1 MILQSL
7 TDYYQRLV
15 DEQSPGV
22 ASFGFEAKE
31 IPFLIVLDQNGNF
44 VNLRDTRDENNK
56 RGRKFIVPQGEKKT
70 SGIKANLLWDTPAY
84 VLGKYIPDEKK
95 DRNKQQKQ
103 EQNVQKQHR
112 AFVERFNKKFPPSFQ
127 NEGINAVRKFLDKND
142 FEKLYAHPKW
152 QDVEKTN
159 GNLSFILE
167 TKQNLVCQDEDVI
180 MQINSSSG
188 NEQDDENICLVTG
201 KRDTTAILHTAI
213 KGVWGAQTSGANIV
227 SFNQDAFCSFGKWEA
242 QGLNAPVGS
251 KAQFAYTTA
260 LNTLLAKGSRQ
271 RMQVGDASTVFWAKE
286 KHPIE
291 QEILDLFAD
300 PGKDSGKDNTE
311 AVRSLISSVKTGVYP
326 PEDDLPFYMLGL
338 SPNAARIAIRF
349 WYEGTVKDFKQKVCD
364 HFQDIE
370 IEHSHNEPE
379 YLSLFRLLVCTAVDG
394 KADNIQPNLA
404 GEFMQSILKGTPYPR
419 SLLPAVLR
427 RIKAEQA
434 KKSPDGRVYQN
445 VTYPRASLIKGIL
458 ARNARFYL
466 QKEKEVG
473 VSLDRE
479 NINIGY
485 RLGRLFA
492 VLERVQ
498 QAALGDINAT
508 IRDRFYG
515 AASTNPVTVFPRL
528 MKLKNYHL
536 PKIESKGRVVN
547 LEKEISE
554 ILSEVAS
561 FPAHLSLEDQGRFA
575 IGYYHERNEFFKKH
589 DKKEGGEEK

>member
-1 MILQSL
+1 MILQTL
-7 TDYYQRLV
+7 VYYYQRLV
-15 DEQSPGV
+15 DEQSIEV
-22 ASFGFEAKE
+22 APLGFEAKE
-31 IPFLIVLDQNGNF
+31 IPFLIVLDRDGNF
-44 VNLRDTRDENNK
+44 VSLRDTRDDNNK
-56 RGRKFIVPQGEKKT
+56 KGRRFIVPQGEKKT

-84 VLGKYIPDEKK
+84 VLGKYIYDEKQDTSK
-95 DRNKQQKQ
+95 RKRH
-103 EQNVQKQHR
+103 EQNVPKQHR
-112 AFVERFNKKFPPSFQ
+112 AFVERFNETFPKDFH
-127 NEGINAVRKFLDKND
+127 NNGIYAIRKFLEKNN
-142 FEKLYAHPKW
+142 FESLYAHHKW

-159 GNLSFILE
+159 GNLTFILE
-167 TKQNLVCQDEDVI
+167 MKQNLICQDESV
-180 MQINSSSG
+180 MAQINSLS
-188 NEQDDENICLVTG
+188 DDDKDVDTWTCMVTG
-201 KRDTTAILHTAI
+201 ERDIPAVLHTAI

-227 SFNQDAFCSFGKWEA
+227 SFNQDAFCSFGKWKA

-251 KAQFAYTTA
+251 RAQFAYTTS

-271 RMQVGDASTVFWAKE
+271 RVQVGDASTVFWTKE
-286 KHPIE
+286 KHSIE
-291 QEILDLFAD
+291 QEVLSLFAD

-311 AVRSLISSVKTGVYP
+311 AVRSLISSIKTGVYP

-338 SPNAARIAIRF
+338 SPNAARIAVRF
-349 WYEGTVKDFKQKVCD
+349 WYDGTVKEFKQKVCE

-370 IEHSHNEPE
+370 IEHGPREPE

-404 GEFMQSILKGTPYPR
+404 GDLMQSILKGAPYPR

-427 RIKAEQA
+427 RIKAEQS
-434 KKSPDGRVYQN
+434 KRSSDGRVLQN
-445 VTYPRASLIKGIL
+445 VTYPRASLIKGML
-458 ARNARFYL
+458 VRNARFYL

-473 VSLDRE
+473 VSLDRG
-479 NINIGY
+479 NMNIGY

-498 QAALGDINAT
+498 QSALGDINAT

-528 MKLKNYHL
+528 MKLKNFHL
-536 PKIESKGRVVN
+536 PKIENKGRVVN

-554 ILSEVAS
+554 ILSEVIT

-575 IGYYHERNEFFKKH
+575 IGYYHERNDFFTKH
-589 DKKEGGEEK
+589 DKKEGGE

>member
-7 TDYYQRLV
+7 ADYYQRLV
-15 DEQSPGV
+15 DEQSAGV
-22 ASFGFEAKE
+22 APLGFESKE
-31 IPFLIVLDQNGNF
+31 ISFLIVLDHDGNF
-44 VNLRDTRDENNK
+44 VSLRDTRDDDNK
-56 RGRKFIVPQGEKKT
+56 RGRRFIVPQGEKKT

-84 VLGKYIPDEKK
+84 VLGKYIPDGKK
-95 DRNKQQKQ
+95 DIGKQKRQ
-103 EQNVQKQHR
+103 EQNVPNQHK
-112 AFVERFNKKFPPSFQ
+112 AFIERFNETFPESFQ
-127 NEGINAVRKFLDKND
+127 NDGIYAVRKFLENGD
-142 FEKLYAHPKW
+142 FESIYAHPKW
-152 QDVEKTN
+152 QDVEKSN
-159 GNLSFILE
+159 GNLSFVLE
-167 TKQNLVCQDEDVI
+167 LRQNLICQDEDV
-180 MQINSSSG
+180 MRQINSSSD
-188 NEQDDENICLVTG
+188 NEHAATRTCLVTG
-201 KRDTTAILHTAI
+201 EKDVPAVLHTAI

-227 SFNQDAFCSFGKWEA
+227 SFNQDAFCSFGKWKG

-251 KAQFAYTTA
+251 RVQFAYTTA

-291 QEILDLFAD
+291 QEVLSLFAD
-300 PGKDSGKDNTE
+300 PGKNSGKDNTE

-338 SPNAARIAIRF
+338 SPNAARIAVRF

-370 IEHSHNEPE
+370 IEHGPKEPE

-404 GEFMQSILKGTPYPR
+404 GEFMQSILKGTTYPR

-427 RIKAEQA
+427 RIKAEQSRR
-434 KKSPDGRVYQN
+434 SPDGRVLHN

-458 ARNARFYL
+458 VRNARSYV

-479 NINIGY
+479 STNIGY

-498 QAALGDINAT
+498 QSALGDINAT

-528 MKLKNYHL
+528 LKLKNFHL
-536 PKIESKGRVVN
+536 SKIESKGRVVN

-554 ILSEVAS
+554 ILAEVVS
-561 FPAHLSLEDQGRFA
+561 FPAHLSLENQGRFA
-575 IGYYHERNEFFKKH
+575 IGYYHERNDFFTKH
-589 DKKEGGEEK
+589 DKKEGGQEE

>member
-1 MILQSL
+1 MILQAL
-7 TDYYQRLV
+7 FQYYQRSL
-15 DEQSPGV
+15 DEPDSMIAPRGMQHQ
-22 ASFGFEAKE
+22 E
-31 IPFLIVLDQNGNF
+31 IPNVIVLSPEGEF
-44 VNLRDTRDENNK
+44 VNLLILRGEN
-56 RGRKFIVPQGEKKT
+56 GSARKFYVPRERVR
-70 SGIKANLLWDTPAY
+70 SGTKSYEFPNALWDHVGF
-84 VLGKYIPDEKK
+84 VLGYSK
-95 DRNKQQKQ
+95 DDPENAK
-103 EQNVQKQHR
+103 KQH
-112 AFVERFNKKFPPSFQ
+112 ASFKKLLE
-127 NEGINAVRKFLDKND
+127 NLIEGQADVPASVKAVRKFLKKGDYQKVFASPNW
-142 FEKLYAHPKW
+142 EKAI
-152 QDVEKTN
+152 QRV
-159 GNLSFILE
+159 GNFSFQIQGE
-167 TKQNLVCQDEDVI
+167 QELVCQNPWVLSRFQTLCKEKDVR
-180 MQINSSSG
+180 Q
-188 NEQDDENICLVTG
+188 QICLVSG
-201 KRDTTAILHTAI
+201 LLDTPVRTHNKI
-213 KGVWGAQTSGANIV
+213 KQVWGNPQRDRSLV
-227 SFNQDAFCSFGKWEA
+227 SFNDDAFCSYGKK
-242 QGLNAPVGS
+242 QSYNSPIGSNAE
-251 KAQFAYTTA
+251 FAYTTA

-291 QEILDLFAD
+291 QEILNLFAD
-300 PGKDSGKDNTE
+300 QGKDSGKDNTE

-338 SPNAARIAIRF
+338 SPNAARIAVRF

-364 HFQDIE
+364 HFLDIE
-370 IEHSHNEPE
+370 IEHGPKEFE
-379 YLSLFRLLVCTAVDG
+379 YLSLSNLLKSTAI
-394 KADNIQPNLA
+394 DNDRDKIQPNLA

-528 MKLKNYHL
+528 MKLKNYYL

-554 ILSEVAS
+554 ILAEVVS

-575 IGYYHERNEFFKKH
+575 IGYYHERNDFFKKH
-589 DKKEGGEEK
+589 DKKEGGEEE

>member
-1 MILQSL
+1 
-7 TDYYQRLV
+7 
-15 DEQSPGV
+15 
-22 ASFGFEAKE
+22 
-31 IPFLIVLDQNGNF
+31 
-44 VNLRDTRDENNK
+44 
-56 RGRKFIVPQGEKKT
+56 
-70 SGIKANLLWDTPAY
+70 
-84 VLGKYIPDEKK
+84 
-95 DRNKQQKQ
+95 
-103 EQNVQKQHR
+103 
-112 AFVERFNKKFPPSFQ
+112 
-127 NEGINAVRKFLDKND
+127 
-142 FEKLYAHPKW
+142 
-152 QDVEKTN
+152 
-159 GNLSFILE
+159 
-167 TKQNLVCQDEDVI
+167 

-364 HFQDIE
+364 HFQDIA

-554 ILSEVAS
+554 ILSEVVS

-589 DKKEGGEEK
+589 EKKEGGEEE